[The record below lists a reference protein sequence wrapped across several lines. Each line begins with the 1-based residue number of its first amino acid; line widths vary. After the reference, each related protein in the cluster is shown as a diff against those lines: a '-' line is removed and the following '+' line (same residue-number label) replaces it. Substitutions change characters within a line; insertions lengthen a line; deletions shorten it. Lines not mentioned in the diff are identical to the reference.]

1 MEKEDSYSHI
11 IKYTSIF
18 GGVQGVNILVSIIR
32 NKLVALLLGPDGMG
46 LVSLFNSTIK
56 LISDSTNFGLAMSA
70 VKNISETYQSGDWVQ
85 LRSSIKLVRSWS
97 VLTALLGLIVCIA
110 LSPLLNIW
118 TFNWGNHT
126 LHFIFLSPI
135 VALTAVTGG
144 ELAILKGT
152 RHLKYLAAISIY
164 NVLCG
169 LVISVPLYYFWHEE
183 AIVPSLIL
191 VSLVQMLVTIIYSF
205 HLFPLRLSKIGRA
218 HV

>member
-97 VLTALLGLIVCIA
+97 ALTALLGLIFCIA
-110 LSPLLNIW
+110 FSPLLNIW

-126 LHFIFLSPI
+126 LHFIVLSPI
-135 VALTAVTGG
+135 VALTSVTGG
-144 ELAILKGT
+144 
-152 RHLKYLAAISIY
+152 
-164 NVLCG
+164 
-169 LVISVPLYYFWHEE
+169 
-183 AIVPSLIL
+183 
-191 VSLVQMLVTIIYSF
+191 
-205 HLFPLRLSKIGRA
+205 
-218 HV
+218 